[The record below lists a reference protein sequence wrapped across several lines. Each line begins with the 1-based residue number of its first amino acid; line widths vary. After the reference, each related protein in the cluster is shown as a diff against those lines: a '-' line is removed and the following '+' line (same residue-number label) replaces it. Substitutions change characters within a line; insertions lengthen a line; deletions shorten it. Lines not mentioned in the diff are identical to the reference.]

1 MKILCTQENLN
12 KGLAAVSKLT
22 TSNINLPILNNI
34 LLETKNGRLRL
45 ASTNL
50 ETGINYFVRGKVV
63 SEGNIT
69 VASSLITNYI
79 NSLPANKVTLK
90 VENDNLKIKTA
101 SDKAVM
107 RGLPA
112 SDFPFQYAL
121 INKMK
126 KGIMFFIKERDLR
139 SGLLGVSFAATQD
152 ELRPEIAGVLFNFG
166 KQDLTLVAT
175 DSYRLAEKY
184 IKFEQIHPHTYNI
197 GVGIN
202 KEAAKA
208 IIPLKAIQE
217 LIHILEDSE
226 EMVKIFFV
234 ENQVLFQFREIDFT
248 ARLVEGQYP
257 DYKQIIPQ
265 RLLCKAKVKT
275 RDFAQAVRRASFFT
289 ARETNDIRVKL
300 DPKKNEI
307 LISAESAGIGTNESR
322 VEAEVRGEPQE
333 IVYNHRYFLEGL
345 NNLPSEETIFETN
358 GPDEPGI
365 LRPVDPNGSFL
376 YLIMPIRN

>member
-12 KGLAAVSKLT
+12 KGLATVSKLV

-50 ETGINYFVRGKVV
+50 ETGINYFVRGKIIAQ
-63 SEGNIT
+63 GNVTI
-69 VASSLITNYI
+69 ASSLITNYV
-79 NSLPANKVTLK
+79 NSLPASKITLK
-90 VENDNLKIKTA
+90 VEKESLKVETA
-101 SDKAVM
+101 SDKATM

-126 KGIMFFIKERDLR
+126 KGTMFSIQEKDLR
-139 SGLLGVSFAATQD
+139 LGLLGVSFAATQD

-175 DSYRLAEKY
+175 DSYRLAEKG
-184 IKFEQIHPHTYNI
+184 IKFEQGNP
-197 GVGIN
+197 
-202 KEAAKA
+202 EDARA

-226 EMVKIFFV
+226 ETVKIFFM

-265 RLLCKAKVKT
+265 RLSSRVKVKT
-275 RDFAQAVRRASFFT
+275 RDFGQAIKRASFFT
-289 ARETNDIRVKL
+289 ARETNDIRIKL
-300 DPKKNEI
+300 NPKSNEI
-307 LISAESAGIGTNESR
+307 LISAESTGVGTNESR
-322 VEAEVRGEPQE
+322 VEAEVQGEPQE

-358 GPDEPGI
+358 GSDEPGI
-365 LRPVDPNGSFL
+365 LRPADSDSSFL

>member
-12 KGLAAVSKLT
+12 KGLTAVSKLAIP
-22 TSNINLPILNNI
+22 NINLPILSNI

-63 SEGNIT
+63 SQGSIT

-79 NSLPANKVTLK
+79 NSLPVNKVTLK
-90 VENDNLKIKTA
+90 VENDNLNIKTA

-121 INKMK
+121 VSKMK
-126 KGIMFFIKERDLR
+126 KGIMFSVKERDLR
-139 SGLLGVSFAATQD
+139 FGLLEVSFATTQD
-152 ELRPEIAGVLFNFG
+152 ELRPEIAGVFFNFG

-175 DSYRLAEKY
+175 DSYRLAEKC
-184 IKFEQIHPHTYNI
+184 IKFEQM
-197 GVGIN
+197 N

-217 LIHILEDSE
+217 LVHILEDSE
-226 EMVKIFFV
+226 EIVKIFFV

-300 DPKKNEI
+300 DPKSNEI

-365 LRPVDPNGSFL
+365 LRPVDPDGMPAGQAGSFL

>member
-12 KGLAAVSKLT
+12 KGLTAVSKLA

-63 SEGNIT
+63 SQGSIT
-69 VASSLITNYI
+69 VSSSLIANYI
-79 NSLPANKVTLK
+79 NSLPVNKVTLK
-90 VENDNLKIKTA
+90 VENDNLKIKTVF
-101 SDKAVM
+101 DKAVM

-121 INKMK
+121 VNKMK
-126 KGIMFFIKERDLR
+126 KGIMFSIKERDLR
-139 SGLLGVSFAATQD
+139 SGLLGVSFATTQD
-152 ELRPEIAGVLFNFG
+152 ELRPEIAGVFFNFG

-184 IKFEQIHPHTYNI
+184 VKFER
-197 GVGIN
+197 IN

-217 LIHILEDSE
+217 LVHILEDSE

-300 DPKKNEI
+300 DPKNNEI
-307 LISAESAGIGTNESR
+307 LISAESVGIGTNESR

-365 LRPVDPNGSFL
+365 LRPVDPDGSFL